1 MRHTVSKRPA
11 GKATL
16 PLGTPQETP
25 VSRGRVPIE
34 VQVHKVDTEPALTA
48 IAHRVIE
55 IWTARRVYS
64 VNAQFVCVE
73 VIDLASGSCD
83 HQHPFLGSRLV
94 GGQVKRSEVE
104 ELVFPVP
111 TPGSEAVFQKL
122 DAKGRT
128 RLQVTSRVK
137 RVILHIRR
145 VRVDLAK
152 SAAAWGRLTT
162 SGVGR

>member
-1 MRHTVSKRPA
+1 MRHSAPKRRT
-11 GKATL
+11 GKHTR

-25 VSRGRVPIE
+25 VSRARSHLE

-55 IWTARRVYS
+55 IWTGQRVYS

-83 HQHPFLGSRLV
+83 PQHPFLGSRLV
-94 GGQVKRSEVE
+94 GGQVKRAELE

-111 TPGSEAVFQKL
+111 TPGSEAVFQKE

-137 RVILHIRR
+137 RVILHVRR

-152 SAAAWGRLTT
+152 SVAAWGKLTT
-162 SGVGR
+162 GAGR